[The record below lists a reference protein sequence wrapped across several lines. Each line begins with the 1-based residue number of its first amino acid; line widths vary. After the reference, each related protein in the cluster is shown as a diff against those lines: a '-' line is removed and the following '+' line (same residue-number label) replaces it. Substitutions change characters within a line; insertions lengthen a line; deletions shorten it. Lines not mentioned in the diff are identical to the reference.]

1 MKLLTLNFL
10 TCAIKSCKPLP
21 AAFPLHIRD
30 AELEQTEL
38 DFNPLFLRNI
48 MPRLEW
54 AALAS
59 VCQEV
64 GLEAPRDPTAA
75 TTHAEGEGMDVER
88 EGEGGMED
96 KGQAEGQGEGE
107 VQEEDL
113 KKLHTLLLETQI
125 VSGKLVCGNCG
136 HEYAVRE
143 GIANFLLPAHLV

>member
-1 MKLLTLNFL
+1 
-10 TCAIKSCKPLP
+10 
-21 AAFPLHIRD
+21 
-30 AELEQTEL
+30 
-38 DFNPLFLRNI
+38 

-64 GLEAPRDPTAA
+64 GLEAPRDPMVAVKADADADA
-75 TTHAEGEGMDVER
+75 THMEMEGEGL
-88 EGEGGMED
+88 GEGKVD
-96 KGQAEGQGEGE
+96 GERNVGE
-107 VQEEDL
+107 IQEEDL

>member
-10 TCAIKSCKPLP
+10 TCAIKTCKPLP

-54 AALAS
+54 QALAS
-59 VCQEV
+59 VCEEV
-64 GLEAPRDPTAA
+64 GLPAPRDPATIGKAA
-75 TTHAEGEGMDVER
+75 A
-88 EGEGGMED
+88 MET
-96 KGQAEGQGEGE
+96 EGQGERGE
-107 VQEEDL
+107 EGNPEGMEEIEEEDL